1 MNNTDGQIGTCS
13 PWGQRDIFHPSYGQV
28 KRHQEETDNL
38 HSVWAPS
45 SGLSG
50 LWIGTCRYFL
60 PNFFLCTLFLQAGL
74 TRRKRWDLVLLR
86 VILLYTI
93 PRMFEYFK
101 GQQLFRVQFCTTTCP
116 YSALDIWSYNIW
128 AKDPARD
135 PSQKLCTARGRC
147 FSSYTR
153 QQQKKLSASL
163 PGFQKYS
170 FCTAL
175 RKSEFTK
182 ESPHVSAFVD
192 GYPQALKWLHL
203 FVELCCYENKS
214 ARMAPPSLPHLL

>member
-1 MNNTDGQIGTCS
+1 MTLMNNTDGQIGTCS

-45 SGLSG
+45 SGLFG

-74 TRRKRWDLVLLR
+74 TRRKHWDLVLLR

-101 GQQLFRVQFCTTTCP
+101 GQQLFTVQFCTTTCT

-128 AKDPARD
+128 AKEPARD
-135 PSQKLCTARGRC
+135 PSKKLCTGRGRC

-153 QQQKKLSASL
+153 QQQKNCRLLFLVSKNTPSVQHWENQNSQRKAPMCL
-163 PGFQKYS
+163 PLLMV
-170 FCTAL
+170 TL
-175 RKSEFTK
+175 R
-182 ESPHVSAFVD
+182 
-192 GYPQALKWLHL
+192 L
-203 FVELCCYENKS
+203 
-214 ARMAPPSLPHLL
+214 

>member
-1 MNNTDGQIGTCS
+1 MTFMNNTDGQIGTCG

-50 LWIGTCRYFL
+50 FWIGICRYFL

-74 TRRKRWDLVLLR
+74 TRRKHWDLVLLR
-86 VILLYTI
+86 VILFYTI

-101 GQQLFRVQFCTTTCP
+101 GQQLFTVQFCTTTCT

-128 AKDPARD
+128 AKEPARD
-135 PSQKLCTARGRC
+135 PSKKLCTGRGRC

-153 QQQKKLSASL
+153 QQQQKKKKPVGFSSWFPKILLLYSTEKIRIHKGKPPCVCLCWWLPSGSKAAS
-163 PGFQKYS
+163 S
-170 FCTAL
+170 
-175 RKSEFTK
+175 
-182 ESPHVSAFVD
+182 
-192 GYPQALKWLHL
+192 
-203 FVELCCYENKS
+203 LCG
-214 ARMAPPSLPHLL
+214 AVLLWEQIC